1 MAESLVLAI
10 GRGWRDPRGAMA
22 AQVAR
27 GLSEPQA
34 LFHLM
39 LAAGLFCVA
48 SLPAALET
56 ARGLDISDPV
66 QGAVAAHIF
75 AYLCLAPL
83 VGYGLAALVHLAARA
98 FGAQGGFLV
107 ARAALFWAALLG
119 APMALGLAALRAL
132 LPAGGGVG
140 RLPWLALP
148 GYAAMGFWLWLFAAS
163 LAEAE
168 GFAETRKVA
177 AVVVLAFGSLAALL
191 AILSGGPARA
201 V

>member
-1 MAESLVLAI
+1 MAGSLVCAI
-10 GRGWRDPRGAMA
+10 GSAYRDPRGAMA
-22 AQVAR
+22 RQVAQ

-48 SLPAALET
+48 SLPQAMRT
-56 ARGLDISDPV
+56 ARDLDISDPV
-66 QGAVAAHIF
+66 QGAVAAHLF
-75 AYLCLAPL
+75 AYLCLGPL
-83 VGYGLAALVHLAARA
+83 VGYALAALVHLAARA
-98 FGAQGGFLV
+98 LGGRGGYLG

-119 APMALGLAALRAL
+119 APMALGLAALRAA
-132 LPAGGGVG
+132 AGAGAG

-168 GFAETRKVA
+168 GFAETRRVA
-177 AVVVLAFGSLAALL
+177 AVVVIVFGGLAALL
-191 AILSGGPARA
+191 GILSGGPARA